1 MTVKDNIAQ
10 FLDYLSL
17 ERGLSKN
24 TLVSYERDLGK
35 FTTYL
40 EKKGMSSFNEAKKS
54 DVTNFMLSEK
64 DKGLS
69 ANSIARSLAAIK
81 TFFRF
86 LTREG
91 FMKVDVTSVIETPK
105 LWKHLP
111 DSLSLDEVD
120 HLLSKPNLKDWIGIR
135 DKACLELMYAT
146 GMRVSEVVNLNL
158 TDVNLDLGVVKCLG
172 KGSKE
177 RIVPLGK
184 TARVA
189 IRRYLDKVRPTLVK
203 SPFDV
208 PRAKARGLLRVI
220 LSGASRPHPEG
231 RGLAPSN
238 VSNSEKG
245 LFLTRLGHKMTRQ
258 MFWKIIKSYAKKARI
273 DKNIM
278 PHTLRHSFATH
289 LLERGADLRSVQEM
303 LGHAN
308 ISTTQIYTH
317 INKERLKM
325 IHRQFHPRP

>member
-1 MTVKDNIAQ
+1 I
-10 FLDYLSL
+10 
-17 ERGLSKN
+17 
-24 TLVSYERDLGK
+24 
-35 FTTYL
+35 
-40 EKKGMSSFNEAKKS
+40 
-54 DVTNFMLSEK
+54 
-64 DKGLS
+64 
-69 ANSIARSLAAIK
+69 
-81 TFFRF
+81 
-86 LTREG
+86 
-91 FMKVDVTSVIETPK
+91 DVTSVIETPK

-111 DSLSLDEVD
+111 DSLSSDEVD
-120 HLLSKPNLKDWIGIR
+120 HMLSKPNLKDWIGIR

-158 TDVNLDLGVVKCLG
+158 SDANFDLGIVKCLG

-184 TARVA
+184 AA
-189 IRRYLDKVRPTLVK
+189 ILAVRRYLEKIRPGLVK
-203 SPFDV
+203 S
-208 PRAKARGLLRVI
+208 G
-220 LSGASRPHPEG
+220 
-231 RGLAPSN
+231 
-238 VSNSEKG
+238 SEKG

-273 DKNIM
+273 DKNIT

>member
-1 MTVKDNIAQ
+1 MKDNIAQ

-17 ERGLSKN
+17 ERGLAKN
-24 TLVSYERDLGK
+24 TLVSYERDLNK
-35 FTTYL
+35 FSVYL
-40 EKKGMSSFNEAKKS
+40 KRKGIPSFSDAKKS
-54 DVTNFMLSEK
+54 NITDFMLSEK
-64 DKGLS
+64 DGGLS

-91 FMKVDVTSVIETPK
+91 FAKVDITSVIDTPK

-111 DSLSLDEVD
+111 DSLSIDEVD
-120 HLLSKPNLKDWIGIR
+120 RLLGVPNLKDWIGIR
-135 DKACLELMYAT
+135 DKASLEVMYAT
-146 GMRVSEVVNLNL
+146 GMRVSEVVNLNVQ
-158 TDVNLDLGVVKCLG
+158 DINLGLGIVKCLG

-184 TARVA
+184 AANTA
-189 IRRYLDKVRPTLVK
+189 IKRYLDRVRPELVK
-203 SPFDV
+203 SD
-208 PRAKARGLLRVI
+208 G
-220 LSGASRPHPEG
+220 
-231 RGLAPSN
+231 
-238 VSNSEKG
+238 EKG
-245 LFLTRLGHKMTRQ
+245 LFLTRLGRKMTRQ
-258 MFWKIIKSYAKKARI
+258 MFWKIIKYYTKKARI
-273 DKNIM
+273 SKNIT

>member
-1 MTVKDNIAQ
+1 VKDNIAQ
-10 FLDYLSL
+10 FLDYLAL

-24 TLVSYERDLGK
+24 TLLSYKRDLNK
-35 FTTYL
+35 FSDYL
-40 EKKGMSSFNEAKKS
+40 NKKGVSSFSGAKKS
-54 DVTNFMLSEK
+54 DVTDFMLYEK

-81 TFFRF
+81 TLFRF

-91 FMKVDVTSVIETPK
+91 FLKIDVTNVIDTPK

-111 DSLSLDEVD
+111 ETLSLDEVD
-120 HLLSKPNLKDWIGIR
+120 RLLSKPNLKDWRGIR
-135 DKACLELMYAT
+135 DKASLETMYAT

-158 TDVNLDLGVVKCLG
+158 LDVNLGLGIIKCLG

-184 TARVA
+184 TASAA
-189 IRRYLDKVRPTLVK
+189 IRRYLDKVRP
-203 SPFDV
+203 
-208 PRAKARGLLRVI
+208 GLMR
-220 LSGASRPHPEG
+220 SDA
-231 RGLAPSN
+231 
-238 VSNSEKG
+238 EKG
-245 LFLTRLGHKMTRQ
+245 LFLTRLGRKMTRQ
-258 MFWKIIKSYAKKARI
+258 MFWKIIKSYARQARI
-273 DKNIM
+273 AKKIA

>member
-1 MTVKDNIAQ
+1 MKDNIAQ
-10 FLDYLSL
+10 FLDYLSI

-24 TLVSYERDLGK
+24 TLVSYERDIGK
-35 FTTYL
+35 FSGYL
-40 EKKGMSSFNEAKKS
+40 KKKGVPSFAAAKRS
-54 DVTNFMLSEK
+54 DIMDFMLSEK

-86 LTREG
+86 LTIEDLI
-91 FMKVDVTSVIETPK
+91 KIDVTSVINTPK
-105 LWKHLP
+105 LWKRLP
-111 DSLSLDEVD
+111 ESLSIDEVD
-120 HLLSKPNLKDWIGIR
+120 RLLAAPGLKDRIGIR
-135 DKACLELMYAT
+135 DKACLEVMYAT
-146 GMRVSEVVNLNL
+146 GMRVSETVNLNVQ
-158 TDVNLDLGVVKCLG
+158 DVNLDLGIVKCFG

-184 TARVA
+184 AAGTA
-189 IRRYLDKVRPTLVK
+189 IKRYLDKVRPGSVK
-203 SPFDV
+203 SS
-208 PRAKARGLLRVI
+208 A
-220 LSGASRPHPEG
+220 
-231 RGLAPSN
+231 
-238 VSNSEKG
+238 EKG
-245 LFLTRLGHKMTRQ
+245 LFLTRLGRKMTRQ
-258 MFWKIIKSYAKKARI
+258 TFWKIIKSYAKKARI
-273 DKNIM
+273 GKNIT
-278 PHTLRHSFATH
+278 PHTMRHSFATH

>member
-24 TLVSYERDLGK
+24 TLISYERDLVK
-35 FTTYL
+35 FSGYL
-40 EKKGMSSFNEAKKS
+40 KKKGAVSFNEAKKS
-54 DVTNFMLSEK
+54 DVTDFMFSEK

-81 TFFRF
+81 TFFKF
-86 LTREG
+86 LAREG
-91 FMKVDVTSVIETPK
+91 FLKMDVTSVIETPK

-111 DSLSLDEVD
+111 DSLSINEVD
-120 HLLSKPNLKDWIGIR
+120 RLLSKPNLKDWIGIR

-146 GMRVSEVVNLNL
+146 GMRVSEIVSLNL
-158 TDVNLDLGVVKCLG
+158 TDINLDLGVVKCMG

-184 TARVA
+184 AAGTAV
-189 IRRYLDKVRPTLVK
+189 RRYLDRVRPTLVK
-203 SPFDV
+203 SD
-208 PRAKARGLLRVI
+208 
-220 LSGASRPHPEG
+220 
-231 RGLAPSN
+231 
-238 VSNSEKG
+238 SEKG

-325 IHRQFHPRP
+325 IHKQFHPRP

>member
-1 MTVKDNIAQ
+1 MKDNIAQ

-24 TLVSYERDLGK
+24 TLISYERDLGK
-35 FTTYL
+35 LTTYL
-40 EKKGMSSFNEAKKS
+40 KNKGIASFSEVKKS
-54 DVTNFMLSEK
+54 DVTDFMLSEK
-64 DKGLS
+64 DKELS
-69 ANSIARSLAAIK
+69 ANSIARGLAAIK

-86 LTREG
+86 LAREG
-91 FMKVDVTSVIETPK
+91 FLKTDVASIIETPR

-111 DSLSLDEVD
+111 DTLSIDEVD
-120 HLLSKPNLKDWIGIR
+120 RILSKPNLKDWIGIR

-146 GMRVSEVVNLNL
+146 GMRVSEIVNLNL
-158 TDVNLDLGVVKCLG
+158 TDANLDLGIVKCLG

-184 TARVA
+184 TAITA
-189 IRRYLDKVRPTLVK
+189 IKRYLDKVRP
-203 SPFDV
+203 
-208 PRAKARGLLRVI
+208 
-220 LSGASRPHPEG
+220 
-231 RGLAPSN
+231 GLARSD
-238 VSNSEKG
+238 SEKG

-258 MFWKIIKSYAKKARI
+258 MLWKIIKFYTKKARI
-273 DKNIM
+273 DKNIT

-289 LLERGADLRSVQEM
+289 LLEKGADLRSVQEM

>member
-1 MTVKDNIAQ
+1 MKDNIVQ

-17 ERGLSKN
+17 ERGLAEN
-24 TLVSYERDLGK
+24 TLVSYERDLDK
-35 FTTYL
+35 FSGYM
-40 EKKGMSSFNEAKKS
+40 KKNGMASFGEVKKS
-54 DVTNFMLSEK
+54 DVTDFMLSEK

-69 ANSIARSLAAIK
+69 ANSIARGLAAIK

-91 FMKVDVTSVIETPK
+91 FLKIDVTSVIETPK

-111 DSLSLDEVD
+111 DSLSSDEVGRI
-120 HLLSKPNLKDWIGIR
+120 LSKPNLKNWMGVR

-146 GMRVSEVVNLNL
+146 GMRVSEIVNLNL
-158 TDVNLDLGVVKCLG
+158 SDANLGLGVVKCLG

-184 TARVA
+184 IAALAV
-189 IRRYLDKVRPTLVK
+189 RRYLEKVRPELAK
-203 SPFDV
+203 SD
-208 PRAKARGLLRVI
+208 
-220 LSGASRPHPEG
+220 
-231 RGLAPSN
+231 
-238 VSNSEKG
+238 SEKG
-245 LFLTRLGHKMTRQ
+245 LFLTRLGRKMTRQ

-273 DKNIM
+273 NKNIT
-278 PHTLRHSFATH
+278 PHTIRHSFATH
-289 LLERGADLRSVQEM
+289 LLEGGADLRSVQEM

>member
-1 MTVKDNIAQ
+1 MKDNIAQ

-17 ERGLSKN
+17 ERGLAKN
-24 TLVSYERDLGK
+24 TLVSYERDLDK
-35 FTTYL
+35 FSDYM
-40 EKKGMSSFNEAKKS
+40 KKNGMDSFSEVKKS
-54 DVTNFMLSEK
+54 DVTDFMLSEK

-69 ANSIARSLAAIK
+69 ANSIARGLAAIK

-86 LTREG
+86 LAREG
-91 FMKVDVTSVIETPK
+91 FIKIDVTSVIETPK

-111 DSLSLDEVD
+111 DSLSSDEVD
-120 HLLSKPNLKDWIGIR
+120 KMLGRPNLKDWMGIR

-158 TDVNLDLGVVKCLG
+158 SDANLGLGVVKCLG

-184 TARVA
+184 IAVLA
-189 IRRYLDKVRPTLVK
+189 VRRYLEKVRP
-203 SPFDV
+203 
-208 PRAKARGLLRVI
+208 
-220 LSGASRPHPEG
+220 
-231 RGLAPSN
+231 GLAKSD
-238 VSNSEKG
+238 SEKG

-258 MFWKIIKSYAKKARI
+258 MFWKIIKLYAKKARI
-273 DKNIM
+273 DKNIT

>member
-1 MTVKDNIAQ
+1 MEDNIAQ

-24 TLVSYERDLGK
+24 TLISYERDLVK
-35 FTTYL
+35 FSDYMK
-40 EKKGMSSFNEAKKS
+40 KKGIASFGEVKKS
-54 DVTNFMLSEK
+54 NVTDFMLSEK

-69 ANSIARSLAAIK
+69 ANSIARGLAAMK

-86 LTREG
+86 LAREG
-91 FMKVDVTSVIETPK
+91 FLKMDVTSVIETPK

-111 DSLSLDEVD
+111 DALSMDEVD
-120 HLLSKPNLKDWIGIR
+120 DLLSKPNLKDWIGVR

-158 TDVNLDLGVVKCLG
+158 SDVNLGLGVVKCLG

-184 TARVA
+184 TANTA
-189 IRRYLDKVRPTLVK
+189 IKRYLENVRPTLVK
-203 SPFDV
+203 SD
-208 PRAKARGLLRVI
+208 
-220 LSGASRPHPEG
+220 
-231 RGLAPSN
+231 
-238 VSNSEKG
+238 SERG
-245 LFLTRLGHKMTRQ
+245 LFLTRLGHNMTRQ
-258 MFWKIIKSYAKKARI
+258 MFWKIIKSYTKKARI
-273 DKNIM
+273 RKNIT

>member
-1 MTVKDNIAQ
+1 MKDNITQ

-17 ERGLSKN
+17 ERGLAEN
-24 TLVSYERDLGK
+24 TLVSYERDLDK
-35 FTTYL
+35 FSDYM
-40 EKKGMSSFNEAKKS
+40 KKNGMASFNEVKKS
-54 DVTNFMLSEK
+54 DVTDFMLSEK

-69 ANSIARSLAAIK
+69 ANSIARGLTAIK

-86 LTREG
+86 LAREG
-91 FMKVDVTSVIETPK
+91 FLKIDVTSVIETPK

-111 DSLSLDEVD
+111 DSLSSDEVD
-120 HLLSKPNLKDWIGIR
+120 KMLSKPNLKDWMGTR

-158 TDVNLDLGVVKCLG
+158 LDANLDLGVVKCLG

-184 TARVA
+184 TAVLA
-189 IRRYLDKVRPTLVK
+189 VRRYLEKVRP
-203 SPFDV
+203 
-208 PRAKARGLLRVI
+208 
-220 LSGASRPHPEG
+220 
-231 RGLAPSN
+231 GLAKSG
-238 VSNSEKG
+238 SEKG
-245 LFLTRLGHKMTRQ
+245 LFLTRLGRKMTRQ

-273 DKNIM
+273 DKNIT